1 MANAKII
8 FIDGTDR
15 VGKGSLMQAIHKA
28 TNYKHLIFDRS
39 VLSNKVYSEA
49 HNRLRAE
56 LIDDY
61 NNIEQQL
68 ANTDHIVLYLYCDI
82 DVLEKRKLETQ
93 HEDVDFK
100 YHQELFSKYMKHSPL
115 NIYPIDTTVMTP
127 SKIAEML
134 IDSNII

>member
-1 MANAKII
+1 MANAKMI

-39 VLSNKVYSEA
+39 VLSKKVYSEA
-49 HNRLRAE
+49 HNRLTAE

-68 ANTDHIVLYLYCDI
+68 ADTDHIVLYL
-82 DVLEKRKLETQ
+82 
-93 HEDVDFK
+93 
-100 YHQELFSKYMKHSPL
+100 
-115 NIYPIDTTVMTP
+115 
-127 SKIAEML
+127 
-134 IDSNII
+134 